1 MAALIKEEG
10 LDKDGHPMKCLIPC
24 HHHQKCKCKQTK
36 KTTQEDRDDDDDDSD
51 FLSSGFGDESSSES
65 DSNRSDNMILNDE
78 VCSTLLLPIS
88 YSPGFLQIADMLP
101 LKTGPSNKSTKS
113 TTCLQQMNST
123 SASKSM
129 THAKKKSC
137 KVTVEE
143 VEDKDSPQNVS
154 VCNCAASPDQSTTH
168 AKKKSCKATVEEV
181 EDRDSP

>member
-36 KTTQEDRDDDDDDSD
+36 KTIQEDRDDDDDDSD

-78 VCSTLLLPIS
+78 
-88 YSPGFLQIADMLP
+88 IADMLP